1 MKLKDTLALI
11 KAGYTKE
18 EIRAFENE
26 KDTQDPE
33 QKTGG
38 DAGIIK
44 AIGLMADQLNA
55 IQANFTKGTAAGRSS
70 ADEDINAILAKLQG
84 SGKDEEEK

>member
-18 EIRAFENE
+18 EIRAFEKE
-26 KDTQDPE
+26 TPE
-33 QKTGG
+33 PDQQTG

-55 IQANFTKGTAAGRSS
+55 IQANFTKGTAAGQPS
-70 ADEDINAILAKLQG
+70 ADEDINTILAKLQG
-84 SGKDEEEK
+84 SGKDEEEN

>member
-18 EIRAFENE
+18 EIRAFEKE
-26 KDTQDPE
+26 TPEPE
-33 QKTGG
+33 QTGG
-38 DAGIIK
+38 NAGIIK

-55 IQANFTKGTAAGRSS
+55 IQANFTKGTAAGQPS
-70 ADEDINAILAKLQG
+70 ADEDINTILAKLQG

>member
-18 EIRAFENE
+18 EIRAFEKE
-26 KDTQDPE
+26 TPE
-33 QKTGG
+33 TDQATGG

-55 IQANFTKGTAAGRSS
+55 IQANFTKGTAAGQSS

>member
-11 KAGYTKE
+11 KAGYTRE
-18 EIRAFENE
+18 EIKAFENE
-26 KDTQDPE
+26 TPDPE
-33 QKTGG
+33 PKTGG

-55 IQANFTKGTAAGRSS
+55 IQANFTKGTAAGQPS
-70 ADEDINAILAKLQG
+70 ADEDINTILAKLQG
-84 SGKDEEEK
+84 SVKDEEE

>member
-11 KAGYTKE
+11 KAGYTRE
-18 EIRAFENE
+18 EIKAFENE
-26 KDTQDPE
+26 APEPE

-55 IQANFTKGTAAGRSS
+55 IQANFTKGTAAGDSS

-84 SGKDEEEK
+84 SGKEEE

>member
-18 EIRAFENE
+18 EIRAFEKE
-26 KDTQDPE
+26 TQDPE
-33 QKTGG
+33 PQTGG

-55 IQANFTKGTAAGRSS
+55 IQANFTKGTAAGQPS
-70 ADEDINAILAKLQG
+70 ADEDINTILAKLQG
-84 SGKDEEEK
+84 SGKDEEE